1 MSQNNF
7 LIAVVGKATAGKS
20 TCLAGLENPEGVL
33 YINCESGKRLP
44 FPHKFQEVVVSDP
57 YQVHSLFEMAAAS
70 DKYHTIV
77 LDSITYLM
85 DMFETV
91 YVSTAADSRAAW
103 GDYQQFVKKLMLE
116 LVPKANKVT
125 IVTAH
130 TADSIN
136 GESIRETAIPIKG
149 ALKNQG
155 IESFF
160 SLVIAAKRKNLKDL
174 EGISNSLLNI
184 TERDKKLKYKHVLQT
199 DITAE
204 TVYER
209 LRAPRDPIT
218 GIGLFSDD
226 EVYIDGNIQLV
237 INQLKQFYK

>member
-1 MSQNNF
+1 MSQNSF
-7 LIAVVGKATAGKS
+7 LIAVVGKSTAGKS
-20 TCLAGLENPEGVL
+20 TCLAGLEDPEGVL

-44 FPHKFQEVVVSDP
+44 FRHKFKDVVVSDP
-57 YQVHSLFEMAAAS
+57 YQVHSLFEMAATS

-85 DMFETV
+85 DMFESM
-91 YVSTAADSRAAW
+91 YVTPAADTRAAW
-103 GDYQQFVKKLMLE
+103 GDYQQFLKKLMLE

-125 IVTAH
+125 IITAH
-130 TADSIN
+130 TVDVVN
-136 GESIRETAIPIKG
+136 GDSIRETYIPVKG

-160 SLVIAAKRKNLKDL
+160 SLVIAAKRKNLSSLD
-174 EGISNSLLNI
+174 GINNSLLNI

-199 DITAE
+199 DITADS
-204 TVYER
+204 VYER

-237 INQLKQFYK
+237 INQLKKFYS